1 MFRTALLFLLAL
13 SAIPLAAQRRM
24 GAGMGCPM
32 ANRWQAASPAP
43 VAANPVVDITGTVS
57 QIQIAPGQGAPYL
70 TVKHGTESTKVFLGP
85 VHYLIAEN
93 FNPKAG
99 DEVEIK
105 GYKQAADSVIAI
117 QVNLTR
123 EKQTLKLRDANGRPL
138 WRGGPGRGGRGRMGG
153 GPPSPPK

>member
-1 MFRTALLFLLAL
+1 MFRVACSFLLVL
-13 SAIPLAAQRRM
+13 VAIPLAAQPGMR
-24 GAGMGCPM
+24 AGTCCPM

-43 VAANPVVDITGTVS
+43 VASNPVVNITGTVS
-57 QIQIAPGQGAPYL
+57 QIQIAPGQGAPYV

-105 GYKQAADSVIAI
+105 GYKQADSVIAI
-117 QVNLTR
+117 QVTLTR

-138 WRGGPGRGGRGRMGG
+138 WRGGPWRGGRGRMMGE
-153 GPPSPPK
+153 PPAPAK